1 MQISYEF
8 SSEQGSQH
16 SRPETNKIK
25 KNKEPTKQTAL
36 TS

>member
-1 MQISYEF
+1 MQIFYELF
-8 SSEQGSQH
+8 SEQESQH

-25 KNKEPTKQTAL
+25 KNKEATKQTAL